1 MSDGLFFCPLECGVR
16 IKHLTKHLLKCQNY
30 KLLGVKYIK
39 CEYNSMHI
47 IKNELYGIHLLSCE
61 SKKKYEEDQN
71 DSDDDDDDIA
81 GKFTEDSD
89 QKDEDKNEQNEKIN
103 KKEETKDLENKNE
116 NKDENKDENKN
127 ENEND
132 DNNPYKR
139 KRRYRHEKALF
150 KNEEEIDQ
158 ECLDFFN
165 KLYI

>member
-1 MSDGLFFCPLECGVR
+1 MNDGLFFCPLECGVR

-71 DSDDDDDDIA
+71 DSDDDDDIA